1 MAELSVG
8 STFADHIIR
17 GVAGRGGMGVVYRAV
32 HLALKREVALKVI
45 GSEFSGSEEFRVRFQ
60 RECETAASIQHPRV
74 VPIYHAGEEDGLL
87 YVTMRFVEGTDLSR
101 ALMARGRLEI
111 EDATRIV
118 KHVADGLQ
126 AAHALGLVHRDV
138 KPANILLETDGSAL
152 LGDFGLTKH
161 VGDDPLTR
169 EGVFVGTIDY
179 AAPEQFEAGTVDAR
193 TDVYALGCVLYQAL
207 SGRVPYPAESDA
219 AKMYAHL
226 QSPAPRLDVLTDDV
240 GPGLAEIV
248 ARAMAKEPADRFQ
261 TAGELAAALRSMSAR
276 PTIPGAVTVVSDNG
290 GSARVTEIPLP
301 PALSSEVGGG
311 QFVGRVAP
319 LARLRARYAAAEQGT
334 RQFVLLS
341 GEPGI
346 GKTRLASEL
355 AREVHAGG
363 ATVLFGR
370 SDAESLVPYQPFI
383 TAIQH
388 RVAHR
393 QTLYFPPELLPD
405 LAELGRFIPAL
416 RRHTPEPTPIE
427 DEPEV
432 DRYRLFAAVT
442 RLLAFVAR
450 EHPVVLIL
458 DDIQW
463 ADASTVLLLSHMLQD
478 PDPVKLLV
486 VATMRETGEERSD
499 ELPELLTRL
508 RRQPTFERIPLAGLD
523 PAETEAL
530 VLAREGHGFSD
541 DQLRRLYADTDGNP
555 FFVEELLR
563 AGPELGVP
571 EGVKEMIARRL
582 AHLDETAA
590 QVLTVASVIGR
601 EFRLEVL

>member
-101 ALMARGRLEI
+101 ALMARGRLDI

-179 AAPEQFEAGTVDAR
+179 AAPEQFEGGTVDAR

-240 GPGLAEIV
+240 GPGLAEIA

-261 TAGELAAALRSMSAR
+261 TAGELAAALRAMSAR
-276 PTIPGAVTVVSDNG
+276 PTIPGAVTVVSDN

-311 QFVGRVAP
+311 QFVGRVEP
-319 LARLRARYAAAEQGT
+319 LARLRERYAAAEQGS

-393 QTLYFPPELLPD
+393 QTLYFPPELMPD

-416 RRHTPEPTPIE
+416 RRHAPERAPIS